1 MGGTKKNNL
10 QATHAE
16 DDGEETLIKLGKQLL
31 GLQKSSKDAVLKPL
45 KVGNGFPPSFEFQ
58 FSRLLQLICVQYL
71 VPAGGF
77 KNTRG
82 CTTDVGWH

>member
-1 MGGTKKNNL
+1 MGGTKKRDL

-31 GLQKSSKDAVLKPL
+31 GLQKTSKDAVLKPL
-45 KVGNGFPPSFEFQ
+45 KVSSGFPPNFKFQ
-58 FSRLLQLICVQYL
+58 FWFQLNLTSVQYL

-77 KNTRG
+77 KNS
-82 CTTDVGWH
+82 